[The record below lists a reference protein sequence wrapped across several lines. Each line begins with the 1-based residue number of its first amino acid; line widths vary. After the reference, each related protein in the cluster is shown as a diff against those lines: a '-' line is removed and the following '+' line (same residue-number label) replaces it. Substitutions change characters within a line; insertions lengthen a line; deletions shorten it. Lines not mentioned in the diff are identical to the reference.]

1 MSQEDIYYNWP
12 DPDPISGGATRATS
26 TAPAT
31 TTDMEAGEAAAAA
44 ASDRHQPPP
53 PPPPAPA
60 ASKRAGGG
68 AGPAPFL
75 VKTHQM
81 VEEPSTDEVISWAER
96 GRSFVVWKPVEL
108 ARDLLPL
115 HFKHCNFSSFVRQLN
130 TYGFRKVVPDRWEF
144 ANDNFRRGEQ
154 GLLSGIRRRK
164 STTPQ
169 SSKSGGSG
177 AGFPPPLPPPPPPG
191 SATTSGGNERSSS
204 SASSPPRA
212 DLTSENEQLK
222 KDNHTLATEL
232 AQARQHCEELLGFL
246 SRFLDV
252 RQLDL
257 GMLMQEDVRAGA
269 GGDDTQCRAAVHQ
282 LERSSEEGKS
292 VKLFGVLLK
301 DAARKRGRC
310 EDAAVSERPI
320 KMIRIGEPWVS
331 VPSSG
336 PGRCV
341 GEN

>member
-1 MSQEDIYYNWP
+1 
-12 DPDPISGGATRATS
+12 
-26 TAPAT
+26 
-31 TTDMEAGEAAAAA
+31 MEAAEAVAVT
-44 ASDRHQPPP
+44 
-53 PPPPAPA
+53 A
-60 ASKRAGGG
+60 ASKQQGGGGGARAGG
-68 AGPAPFL
+68 GPAPFL
-75 VKTHQM
+75 IKTHQM
-81 VEEPSTDEVISWAER
+81 VEEPSTDEVISWAEQ

-164 STTPQ
+164 SATPQ
-169 SSKSGGSG
+169 SSKSGGGSG
-177 AGFPPPLPPPPPPG
+177 SATAVNAAFPPPLPPPAAPPA
-191 SATTSGGNERSSS
+191 SATTSGAGGGNERSSS
-204 SASSPPRA
+204 SASSPPRGA
-212 DLTSENEQLK
+212 AGSDQDLTVENEQLK
-222 KDNHTLATEL
+222 KDNRTLATEL
-232 AQARQHCEELLGFL
+232 AQARRHCEELLGFL

-257 GMLMQEDVRAGA
+257 GLLMQEDVVGRAAAAAAAAAGA
-269 GGDDTQCRAAVHQ
+269 EAPHQQQHCRAVE
-282 LERSSEEGKS
+282 LGGGGGGGEEGKC

-301 DAARKRGRC
+301 DAARKRARC
-310 EDAAVSERPI
+310 EEAAASERPI
-320 KMIRIGEPWVS
+320 KMIRIGEPWVG

-336 PGRCV
+336 PGRFG

>member
-1 MSQEDIYYNWP
+1 
-12 DPDPISGGATRATS
+12 
-26 TAPAT
+26 
-31 TTDMEAGEAAAAA
+31 MEMAEAAA
-44 ASDRHQPPP
+44 
-53 PPPPAPA
+53 
-60 ASKRAGGG
+60 SKMSAGGG
-68 AGPAPFL
+68 GRGGGGPAPFL

-81 VEEPSTDEVISWAER
+81 VEERATDEVISWAEQ

-164 STTPQ
+164 SSTTPQ

-177 AGFPPPLPPPPPPG
+177 VNVAFPPPLPPAPPPA

-232 AQARQHCEELLGFL
+232 AQARRHCEELLGFL

-257 GMLMQEDVRAGA
+257 GLLMQEDVRAGA
-269 GGDDTQCRAAVHQ
+269 AGDDAQCRAVVDE
-282 LERSSEEGKS
+282 LERRRSAEGKS

-301 DAARKRGRC
+301 DATRKRGRC
-310 EDAAVSERPI
+310 EEAAASERPI
-320 KMIRIGEPWVS
+320 KMIRIGEPWVG

>member
-1 MSQEDIYYNWP
+1 
-12 DPDPISGGATRATS
+12 
-26 TAPAT
+26 
-31 TTDMEAGEAAAAA
+31 MEAEAAAAGQP
-44 ASDRHQPPP
+44 AS
-53 PPPPAPA
+53 
-60 ASKRAGGG
+60 SKQRATG
-68 AGPAPFL
+68 GPAPFL
-75 VKTHQM
+75 TKTHQM
-81 VEEPSTDEVISWAER
+81 VEEASTDEVISWAEQ

-169 SSKSGGSG
+169 PSKSGGSAG
-177 AGFPPPLPPPPPPG
+177 ANAAFPPPLPPASG
-191 SATTSGGNERSSS
+191 TTSGGGNERSSS
-204 SASSPPRA
+204 SASSPARA

-222 KDNHTLATEL
+222 KDNRTLATEL
-232 AQARQHCEELLGFL
+232 AQARRQCEELLGFL

-257 GMLMQEDVRAGA
+257 GLLMQEDVRAAA
-269 GGDDTQCRAAVHQ
+269 GDAHQQQQRRAAADQ
-282 LERSSEEGKS
+282 LERGGEEGKS

-310 EDAAVSERPI
+310 EEAAASERPI
-320 KMIRIGEPWVS
+320 KMIRVGEPWVG

-336 PGRCV
+336 PGRFG

>member
-1 MSQEDIYYNWP
+1 
-12 DPDPISGGATRATS
+12 
-26 TAPAT
+26 
-31 TTDMEAGEAAAAA
+31 MEEAMAVAAG
-44 ASDRHQPPP
+44 Q
-53 PPPPAPA
+53 PA
-60 ASKRAGGG
+60 ASKSGGRG
-68 AGPAPFL
+68 GSGPAPFL
-75 VKTHQM
+75 TKTHQM
-81 VEEPSTDEVISWAER
+81 VEEQATDEVISWAEQ

-144 ANDNFRRGEQ
+144 ANENFRRGEQ

-177 AGFPPPLPPPPPPG
+177 VNVAFPPPLPPPPPPA

-222 KDNHTLATEL
+222 KDNHTLSTEL
-232 AQARQHCEELLGFL
+232 AQARRHCEELLGFL

-257 GMLMQEDVRAGA
+257 RLLMQEEEDVRAGA
-269 GGDDTQCRAAVHQ
+269 GDDAQRRAVVNQ
-282 LERSSEEGKS
+282 LERGGEEEKS

-310 EDAAVSERPI
+310 EEAVASERPI
-320 KMIRIGEPWVS
+320 KMIRVGEPWVG

-336 PGRCV
+336 PGRCG

>member
-1 MSQEDIYYNWP
+1 MESEAEAVAAGQP
-12 DPDPISGGATRATS
+12 ASSRQRA
-26 TAPAT
+26 
-31 TTDMEAGEAAAAA
+31 AG
-44 ASDRHQPPP
+44 
-53 PPPPAPA
+53 
-60 ASKRAGGG
+60 
-68 AGPAPFL
+68 GPAPFL
-75 VKTHQM
+75 TKTHQM
-81 VEEPSTDEVISWAER
+81 VEEASTDEVISWAEQ

-169 SSKSGGSG
+169 PSKSGGS
-177 AGFPPPLPPPPPPG
+177 AGVNVAFPPPLPPASG
-191 SATTSGGNERSSS
+191 TTSGGGNERSSS

-222 KDNHTLATEL
+222 KDNRTLATEL
-232 AQARQHCEELLGFL
+232 AQARRQCEELLGFL

-257 GMLMQEDVRAGA
+257 GLLMQEDVRAAA
-269 GGDDTQCRAAVHQ
+269 GDAHQQQQQRRAAADP
-282 LERSSEEGKS
+282 LERGGEEGKS

-310 EDAAVSERPI
+310 EEAAASERPI
-320 KMIRIGEPWVS
+320 KMIRVGEPWVG

-336 PGRCV
+336 PGRFG

>member
-1 MSQEDIYYNWP
+1 M
-12 DPDPISGGATRATS
+12 
-26 TAPAT
+26 
-31 TTDMEAGEAAAAA
+31 GEAAAAV
-44 ASDRHQPPP
+44 
-53 PPPPAPA
+53 A
-60 ASKRAGGG
+60 ASKRGG
-68 AGPAPFL
+68 GPAPFL
-75 VKTHQM
+75 TKTHQM
-81 VEEPSTDEVISWAER
+81 VEERGTDEVISWAEQ

-164 STTPQ
+164 STALQT
-169 SSKSGGSG
+169 SKSGSGGSG
-177 AGFPPPLPPPPPPG
+177 GVNATFPPPLPPPPPA
-191 SATTSGGNERSSS
+191 SATTSGVHERSSS

-212 DLTSENEQLK
+212 PDLASENEQLK
-222 KDNHTLATEL
+222 KDNHTLSVEL
-232 AQARQHCEELLGFL
+232 AQARRHCEELLGFL

-257 GMLMQEDVRAGA
+257 RLLMQEDVRAGA
-269 GGDDTQCRAAVHQ
+269 SDDGAQRRAHAVASQ
-282 LERSSEEGKS
+282 LERGGGEEGKS

-310 EDAAVSERPI
+310 EEAAASQRPI
-320 KMIRIGEPWVS
+320 KMISVGEPWVG

-336 PGRCV
+336 PGRCG

>member
-1 MSQEDIYYNWP
+1 MEASEAVAVAASSKQQ
-12 DPDPISGGATRATS
+12 SGGN
-26 TAPAT
+26 
-31 TTDMEAGEAAAAA
+31 
-44 ASDRHQPPP
+44 
-53 PPPPAPA
+53 
-60 ASKRAGGG
+60 RAGG
-68 AGPAPFL
+68 GPAPFL
-75 VKTHQM
+75 TKTHQM
-81 VEEPSTDEVISWAER
+81 VEEPSTDEVISWAEQ

-169 SSKSGGSG
+169 SSKQSGGS
-177 AGFPPPLPPPPPPG
+177 AVNVAFPPPLPPAPPA

-232 AQARQHCEELLGFL
+232 AQARRHCEELLGFL

-257 GMLMQEDVRAGA
+257 GMLMQEDVVRAA
-269 GGDDTQCRAAVHQ
+269 GDAHQQCRAVADQ
-282 LERSSEEGKS
+282 LERGGEEGKG

-310 EDAAVSERPI
+310 EEAAASERPI
-320 KMIRIGEPWVS
+320 KMIRIGEPWVG

-336 PGRCV
+336 PGRFG

>member
-1 MSQEDIYYNWP
+1 
-12 DPDPISGGATRATS
+12 
-26 TAPAT
+26 
-31 TTDMEAGEAAAAA
+31 MEEAAAV
-44 ASDRHQPPP
+44 
-53 PPPPAPA
+53 
-60 ASKRAGGG
+60 ASKSSGGRGGG
-68 AGPAPFL
+68 GGGPAPFL
-75 VKTHQM
+75 TKTHQM
-81 VEEPSTDEVISWAER
+81 VEERATDEVISWAEQ

-169 SSKSGGSG
+169 SSSKSGGSG
-177 AGFPPPLPPPPPPG
+177 VNVAFPPPLPPPPPPAPT
-191 SATTSGGNERSSS
+191 SPATTSGVGGNERSSS
-204 SASSPPRA
+204 SASSPPRRA
-212 DLTSENEQLK
+212 DQLTSENEQLK
-222 KDNHTLATEL
+222 KDNRTLSTEL
-232 AQARQHCEELLGFL
+232 AQARRQCEELLGFL

-257 GMLMQEDVRAGA
+257 RLLMQEGEDVRAAGA
-269 GGDDTQCRAAVHQ
+269 AAGDADAQAQRRAVVANHQ
-282 LERSSEEGKS
+282 LERGGGEEGKS

-301 DAARKRGRC
+301 DAAARKRGRC
-310 EDAAVSERPI
+310 EEAVASERPI
-320 KMIRIGEPWVS
+320 KMIRVGEPWVG

-336 PGRCV
+336 PGRCG